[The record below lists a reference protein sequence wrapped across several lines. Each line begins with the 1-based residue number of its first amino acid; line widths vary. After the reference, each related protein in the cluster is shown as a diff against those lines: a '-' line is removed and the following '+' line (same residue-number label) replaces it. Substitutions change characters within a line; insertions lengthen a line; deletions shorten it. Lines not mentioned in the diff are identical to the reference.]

1 MSRES
6 HWNAIYRAKWE
17 EDLSWFE
24 GLPATSLAMVEAAG
38 LTADTCV
45 IDVGAGES
53 RLVDALLAKGL
64 HCLAVLD
71 VSAEALRH
79 TQARVGAAS
88 DLVTW
93 IEADVTGHWQLKPMD
108 IWHDRAV
115 FHFLTDSD
123 DRNRYLAH
131 LRGTLKPHG
140 YAIIAT
146 FAPDGPPSCSGL
158 PVVRYSPE
166 TLVAEFGADFSL
178 VESRPYRHVTPSG
191 AEQSFQYSR
200 LLRIH

>member
-6 HWNAIYRAKWE
+6 HWNAIYRAKRE
-17 EDLSWFE
+17 QDLSWFE
-24 GLPATSLAMVEAAG
+24 GVPATSLAMIEAAG
-38 LTADTCV
+38 LTTDSCV
-45 IDVGAGES
+45 IDVGGGES
-53 RLVDALLAKGL
+53 RLVDALLARGL

-79 TQARVGAAS
+79 ARARLGAQS

-93 IEADVTGHWQLKPMD
+93 IEADVTGNWQLKPMD

-115 FHFLTDSD
+115 FHFLTDSE
-123 DRNRYLAH
+123 DRNRYCAH
-131 LRGTLKPHG
+131 VRGTLKPHG
-140 YAIIAT
+140 SAIIAT
-146 FAPDGPPSCSGL
+146 FALDGPPSCSGL

-178 VESRPYRHVTPSG
+178 VEARSYRHVTPRG
-191 AEQSFQYSR
+191 EEQSFQYSR

>member
-6 HWNAIYRAKWE
+6 HWDAIYRAKE
-17 EDLSWFE
+17 ERDLSWFE
-24 GLPATSLAMVEAAG
+24 GLPAISLAMVEAAG

-45 IDVGAGES
+45 IDVGGGES

-71 VSAEALRH
+71 VSAEALRC
-79 TQARVGAAS
+79 TQTRVGAPS

-93 IEADVTGHWQLKPMD
+93 IEADVTGNWQLKPMD

-115 FHFLTDSD
+115 FHFLTDSE
-123 DRNRYLAH
+123 DRNRYLAR
-131 LRGTLKPHG
+131 LRGTLKLHG
-140 YAIIAT
+140 HAIIAT
-146 FAPDGPPSCSGL
+146 FAPDGPATCSGL

-166 TLVAEFGADFSL
+166 TLVAEFGADFSV
-178 VESRPYRHVTPSG
+178 VEARSYRHVTPAG

-200 LLRIH
+200 LLRLH